1 MRGHRKVFC
10 SSPNRQPHSR
20 HTIFPHPAAQPVLL
34 ENSMHTVRPTLY
46 TLFLCLALSLAF
58 LTAQPARAAGFEGP
72 GVAATVTRAVD
83 VLGAQDDAPC
93 VLEGHLV
100 EKLPRRKHRYQFEDH
115 SGQVVVEIDNKIFD
129 QLTVTPKDKVR
140 LQGHVD
146 WNRKRPNEVEVDSIT
161 IIGPITAKDMP
172 EIANTPQ
179 KPAPVRR

>member
-1 MRGHRKVFC
+1 M
-10 SSPNRQPHSR
+10 
-20 HTIFPHPAAQPVLL
+20 
-34 ENSMHTVRPTLY
+34 ENSMQTVRPAQYILP
-46 TLFLCLALSLAF
+46 LCLTLCLVFLSGR
-58 LTAQPARAAGFEGP
+58 PVCAAGFEGP

-115 SGQVVVEIDNKIFD
+115 SGQVVVEIDNKVFD

-140 LQGHVD
+140 LQGHVE

-161 IIGPITAKDMP
+161 ILGPITARDVP
-172 EIANTPQ
+172 EAAPTPQ
-179 KPAPVRR
+179 KPGPVRR

>member
-1 MRGHRKVFC
+1 MQTMRPAKYL
-10 SSPNRQPHSR
+10 
-20 HTIFPHPAAQPVLL
+20 FPLL
-34 ENSMHTVRPTLY
+34 
-46 TLFLCLALSLAF
+46 LAF
-58 LTAQPARAAGFEGP
+58 SLVISMESAPVAAGFEGP

-100 EKLPRRKHRYQFEDH
+100 EKLPRRKHRYLFEDH
-115 SGQVVVEIDNKIFD
+115 SGQVVVEIDNKVFE

-146 WNRKRPNEVEVDSIT
+146 WNRKRPNEVEVDAIS

-172 EIANTPQ
+172 DTANAVQ
-179 KPAPVRR
+179 KPGPARR

>member
-1 MRGHRKVFC
+1 M
-10 SSPNRQPHSR
+10 Q
-20 HTIFPHPAAQPVLL
+20 
-34 ENSMHTVRPTLY
+34 TVRPALY
-46 TLFLCLALSLAF
+46 LFFLLLAF
-58 LTAQPARAAGFEGP
+58 SLVISMESAPVAAGFEGP

-100 EKLPRRKHRYQFEDH
+100 EKLPRRKHRYLFEDH
-115 SGQVVVEIDNKIFD
+115 SGQVVVEIDNKIFE
-129 QLTVTPKDKVR
+129 QLTITPKDKVG

-161 IIGPITAKDMP
+161 IIGSITPKDMP

-179 KPAPVRR
+179 KPGAVRR

>member
-1 MRGHRKVFC
+1 M
-10 SSPNRQPHSR
+10 
-20 HTIFPHPAAQPVLL
+20 
-34 ENSMHTVRPTLY
+34 ENSMQTVRPAQYILP
-46 TLFLCLALSLAF
+46 LCLTLCLVFLSGR
-58 LTAQPARAAGFEGP
+58 PVCAAGFEGP

-115 SGQVVVEIDNKIFD
+115 SGQVVVEIDNKVFD

-161 IIGPITAKDMP
+161 ILGPITARDVP
-172 EIANTPQ
+172 EAAPTPQ
-179 KPAPVRR
+179 KPGPVRR

>member
-1 MRGHRKVFC
+1 M
-10 SSPNRQPHSR
+10 
-20 HTIFPHPAAQPVLL
+20 A
-34 ENSMHTVRPTLY
+34 NSMQTVRPVQYILP
-46 TLFLCLALSLAF
+46 LCLTLCLVFLSGR
-58 LTAQPARAAGFEGP
+58 PVCAAGFEGP

-115 SGQVVVEIDNKIFD
+115 SGQVVVEIDNKVFE

-146 WNRKRPNEVEVDSIT
+146 WNRKRPNEVEVASIT
-161 IIGPITAKDMP
+161 ILGSITPKDMP

-179 KPAPVRR
+179 KPGAVRR

>member
-1 MRGHRKVFC
+1 M
-10 SSPNRQPHSR
+10 Q
-20 HTIFPHPAAQPVLL
+20 
-34 ENSMHTVRPTLY
+34 TVRPVHYL
-46 TLFLCLALSLAF
+46 LPVCLAFSLIF
-58 LTAQPARAAGFEGP
+58 LTGQPVCAAGFEGP

-115 SGQVVVEIDNKIFD
+115 SGQVVVEIDNKVFE

-140 LQGHVD
+140 LQGHVE

-161 IIGPITAKDMP
+161 ILGPITSKDMP

-179 KPAPVRR
+179 KPGPVRR

>member
-1 MRGHRKVFC
+1 M
-10 SSPNRQPHSR
+10 Q
-20 HTIFPHPAAQPVLL
+20 
-34 ENSMHTVRPTLY
+34 TVRPAQYILP
-46 TLFLCLALSLAF
+46 LCLTLCLVFLSGR
-58 LTAQPARAAGFEGP
+58 PVCAAGFEGP

-115 SGQVVVEIDNKIFD
+115 SGQVVVEIDNKVFD

-146 WNRKRPNEVEVDSIT
+146 WNRKRPNEVEVDSISVMGLIT
-161 IIGPITAKDMP
+161 PKDLPESAAPAQKTGPA
-172 EIANTPQ
+172 
-179 KPAPVRR
+179 RR

>member
-1 MRGHRKVFC
+1 M
-10 SSPNRQPHSR
+10 Q
-20 HTIFPHPAAQPVLL
+20 
-34 ENSMHTVRPTLY
+34 TVRPALY
-46 TLFLCLALSLAF
+46 TLLLCLTLSLAF
-58 LTAQPARAAGFEGP
+58 LTAQPVCAAGFEGP

-100 EKLPRRKHRYQFEDH
+100 EKLPRRKHRYLFEDH
-115 SGQVVVEIDNKIFD
+115 SGQVVVEIDNKIFE

-161 IIGPITAKDMP
+161 IIGSITAKDMP

-179 KPAPVRR
+179 KPGAVRR

>member
-1 MRGHRKVFC
+1 M
-10 SSPNRQPHSR
+10 Q
-20 HTIFPHPAAQPVLL
+20 
-34 ENSMHTVRPTLY
+34 TVRPAPY
-46 TLFLCLALSLAF
+46 LFILLLAF
-58 LTAQPARAAGFEGP
+58 SLVLSMESAPVAAGFEGP

-100 EKLPRRKHRYQFEDH
+100 EKLPRRKHRYLFEDH
-115 SGQVVVEIDNKIFD
+115 SGQVVVEIDNKVFE

-161 IIGPITAKDMP
+161 ILGPITAKDMP
-172 EIANTPQ
+172 EIANIPP
-179 KPAPVRR
+179 KPGAVRR

>member
-1 MRGHRKVFC
+1 M
-10 SSPNRQPHSR
+10 Q
-20 HTIFPHPAAQPVLL
+20 
-34 ENSMHTVRPTLY
+34 TVRPVQYILP
-46 TLFLCLALSLAF
+46 LCLTLCLVFLSGR
-58 LTAQPARAAGFEGP
+58 PVCAAGFEGP

-115 SGQVVVEIDNKIFD
+115 SGQVVVEIDNKVFD

-140 LQGHVD
+140 LQGHVE

-161 IIGPITAKDMP
+161 IIGPITARDVP
-172 EIANTPQ
+172 EAAPTPQ
-179 KPAPVRR
+179 KPGPVRR

>member
-1 MRGHRKVFC
+1 M
-10 SSPNRQPHSR
+10 
-20 HTIFPHPAAQPVLL
+20 
-34 ENSMHTVRPTLY
+34 ENSMQTVRPAQYILPLCLT
-46 TLFLCLALSLAF
+46 LCLAFLSGR
-58 LTAQPARAAGFEGP
+58 PVCAAGFEGP

-115 SGQVVVEIDNKIFD
+115 SGQVVVEIDNKVFD

-140 LQGHVD
+140 LQGHVE

-161 IIGPITAKDMP
+161 IIGPITARDVP
-172 EIANTPQ
+172 EAAPTPQ
-179 KPAPVRR
+179 KPGPVRR